1 MESSWQKWMLWWKKK
16 KKKRSKL
23 ERKGANFISKIEVLP
38 ERCELLMLK
47 VENLMQKIEDYVG
60 DWKFK

>member
-1 MESSWQKWMLWWKKK
+1 MTKMDALMKEK

-47 VENLMQKIEDYVG
+47 VENLMPKNRRLCWRLKVEIV
-60 DWKFK
+60 